1 MGFLSNLFGTS
12 VQHIYAP
19 VSGTAIVLN
28 QVQDPAFATG
38 LLGKGIAIM
47 PSDGKVVAPCD
58 ATVDMLFDTA
68 HAVTL
73 ISDFGAEILIHIG
86 LDTVNLKGKFYTAH
100 VQNGQQVK
108 KGQLLIEF
116 DLDAIKAEGYDT
128 VTPMVICNSEHYRT
142 ISTYTGKPVSRGDAV
157 IKVSK

>member
-1 MGFLSNLFGTS
+1 MGFLSNLFGAS

-58 ATVDMLFDTA
+58 ATVDTLFDTA

-142 ISTYTGKPVSRGDAV
+142 ISTYTGKQVSRGDAV